1 MQLLMTEAALAR
13 VEARLRPLARNLDVV
28 TLNAENEFKR
38 GGRKIH
44 ADEVDPEIFWLSLDA
59 FPAGM
64 LPAMFTKVLKGGR
77 GRWAQVFS
85 AGLDNPGF
93 EAVMAKGL
101 RVSKG
106 SAQAIPIAEYV
117 MAHALSLLHP
127 IDAARAAQAAGAWK
141 RLSFR
146 EISHSRWLLVGFGT
160 IGHEIAKRLRPFG
173 AHITAVRR
181 SADPEPLVDQLA
193 RPAELTSLLSQG
205 DVVVLACALNDETRG
220 LADEG
225 FFQAMKPG
233 SILINIGRGE
243 LVVDEALRAGLDRS
257 QPAHAV
263 LDVFHTEPLPSDAWQ
278 WRHPKVRVTAHTS
291 NGGDGTL
298 TRGDDQFLENLRRY
312 LAGEPLLNEAARSEV
327 GL

>member
-1 MQLLMTEAALAR
+1 MQLLLTEAALAR
-13 VEARLRPLARNLDVV
+13 LGPRLAPVARDLDVV
-28 TLNAENEFKR
+28 TLNRDGVFKR
-38 GGRKIH
+38 NGEAIA
-44 ADEVDPEIFWLSLDA
+44 ADTVDPEIFWLSLDS
-59 FPAGM
+59 FPTGM
-64 LPAMFTKVLKGGR
+64 MPALFGKVLQGTR

-93 EAVMAKGL
+93 RAVMAKGL

-117 MAHALSLLHP
+117 VAHAFSLLHP
-127 IDAARAAQAAGAWK
+127 IEPARAAQAAGEWK
-141 RLSFR
+141 RLSFT
-146 EISHSRWLLVGFGT
+146 EIGHSRWLLVGFGT

-173 AHITAVRR
+173 AHLTAVRR
-181 SADPEPLVDQLA
+181 SGGVEPSVDRLAQPADLPALLPE
-193 RPAELTSLLSQG
+193 S

-220 LADEG
+220 LAGEA
-225 FFQAMKPG
+225 FFGAMKPG

-243 LVVDEALRAGLDRS
+243 LVDEEALRDGLDRD
-257 QPAHAV
+257 QPGHAV
-263 LDVFHTEPLPSDAWQ
+263 LDVFRTEPLPAGAWQ
-278 WRHPKVRVTAHTS
+278 WSHPKVRVTAHTS

>member
-1 MQLLMTEAALAR
+1 MQLLLTEAALAR
-13 VEARLRPLARNLDVV
+13 VETRLRPLARNLDVV

-64 LPAMFTKVLKGGR
+64 LPAMFTKVLKGSR
-77 GRWAQVFS
+77 GQWAQVFS

-93 EAVMAKGL
+93 KAVMVKGL
-101 RVSKG
+101 RISKG

-127 IDAARAAQAAGAWK
+127 IDAAREAQAAGEWK

-146 EISHSRWLLVGFGT
+146 EIGHSRWLLVGFGT
-160 IGHEIAKRLRPFG
+160 IGHEIARRLRPFG

-193 RPAELTSLLSQG
+193 TPAELTGLLTQS

-220 LADEG
+220 LAGEG
-225 FFQAMKPG
+225 FFRAMKPG

-257 QPAHAV
+257 QPEHAV
-263 LDVFHTEPLPSDAWQ
+263 LDVFHTEPLPSGAWQ
-278 WRHPKVRVTAHTS
+278 WGHPKVRVTAHTS